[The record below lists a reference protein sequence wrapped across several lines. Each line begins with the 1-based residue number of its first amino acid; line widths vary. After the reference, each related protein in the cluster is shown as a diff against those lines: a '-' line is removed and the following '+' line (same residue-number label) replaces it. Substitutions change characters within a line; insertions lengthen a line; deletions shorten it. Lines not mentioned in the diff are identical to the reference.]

1 MGKMHNILM
10 KMSRLNRWGRA
21 LSVVAVTVASL
32 NGVAMDVRAATR
44 DLTITGSPM
53 VFFDRTQNPTV
64 SITSRVT
71 VASDQPIQYASVRM
85 FGYAGP
91 DDKLDINPY
100 YNRLSSFTKTWD
112 APNRELKIQKSNGTN
127 FSGSNDISDLN
138 EVLNQLVF
146 FWPDNSITH
155 NPTRMIEIN
164 ICEVGKSYNH
174 TDGTLHFYD
183 YVSYSSNWSSAKTNA
198 ETKYYYGKR
207 GYLATIT
214 GVAESQFSRKQ
225 TTATAQGWAGGSDAA
240 VDGTWRWVTGPEGLR
255 ISGKDSLAGAVF
267 WVGNYTPGGTK
278 YVGDLIDYENWNA
291 SGITYTASGHRNTP
305 TIPTEPNGGNHA
317 EDYLQLVPGQGNSD
331 SEGVWND
338 LSGTATLSGYFIE
351 WGGMGESGNT
361 ITIHILP
368 SNAFKSAMGM

>member
-71 VASDQPIQYASVRM
+71 VGSDQPIQYASVRM

-164 ICEVGKSYNH
+164 ICEVGKSYEH
-174 TDGTLHFYD
+174 PDHTLHFYD
-183 YVSYSSNWSSAKTNA
+183 FVNFSGTWSSARTNA
-198 ETKYYYGKR
+198 SSQMYYGKK

-214 GVAESQFSRKQ
+214 ASNESTFARSQAPSS
-225 TTATAQGWAGGSDAA
+225 AGWVGASDEL
-240 VDGTWRWVTGPEGLR
+240 VENTWRWVTGPEGLLT
-255 ISGKDSLAGAVF
+255 SVKDSNLGLVF
-267 WVGNYTPGGTK
+267 WTGLSNGSNYTNDGIN
-278 YVGDLIDYENWNA
+278 YSVWN
-291 SGITYTASGHRNTP
+291 SG
-305 TIPTEPNGGNHA
+305 EPNQSGN
-317 EDYLQLVPGQGNSD
+317 EDYMQWTGSN
-331 SEGVWND
+331 WND

-351 WGGMGESGNT
+351 WGGMGEAGNT